1 MNKAK
6 KEKQLR
12 ALLQAFEN
20 KWVALSPDES
30 EVLAS
35 GETMQ
40 EAESKIKPANI
51 EKVLFMKVP
60 PADTVF
66 IASLREV

>member
-1 MNKAK
+1 MDKAK

-12 ALLQAFEN
+12 DLLKSFEN

-35 GETMQ
+35 GKTMQ
-40 EAESKIKPANI
+40 ETESKINPADI

-66 IASLREV
+66 IAPFRGI